1 MKSENIVEG
10 PQNKMGY
17 MPIPKLILN
26 MSLPM
31 MFSMF
36 ILALYNIVDSIFV
49 SKINEDALTAVSLA
63 FPVQNLMTSFAVGT
77 GVGVNALLSR
87 RLGERNHEEANKTA
101 NHAIFLAICTAV
113 VFIVIGYFAL
123 PIYLKSQTSN
133 QAIIEYGLQYLRI
146 VVYCCPVMF
155 VGITCDRL
163 LQSTGRTVYTM
174 WSQIAA
180 AVTNTIFDP
189 LFIFGIGF
197 FPKLGVTGA
206 AVATILGQFV
216 GLVVSFTFNITKNI
230 DIKLSFKRFRPE
242 RKIVGEIYKVGIPSI
257 LLSSITSVTTYFMN
271 LILGAFTSTAIAV
284 YGVYFKLN
292 SFVFMPVFG
301 LNGGIVPILAYNYG
315 AKKKDR
321 IYQTIKAS
329 LLMACGIMLFGT
341 AIFEIFPAVL
351 LKLFSASDSM
361 LEIGVPAMRIIASS
375 FIGAA
380 FAISFSSVFQ
390 AFGKAIWSMI
400 ISFARQVIVFIPV
413 AYLFSKTGNLNLIW
427 LCFPIAEVMSVSL
440 ALIYMGKL
448 NKTVLKPLAKLEE
461 K

>member
-1 MKSENIVEG
+1 MNNIVTGTE
-10 PQNKMGY
+10 NKMGT
-17 MPIPKLILN
+17 MPVPKLIIN

-49 SKINEDALTAVSLA
+49 SMINEDALTAVSLA
-63 FPVQNLMTSFAVGT
+63 FPIQNLMTSFSVGT

-87 RLGERNHEEANKTA
+87 RLGEKNQEEANKTA
-101 NHAIFLAICTAV
+101 THAIFLAFCTSV
-113 VFIVIGYFAL
+113 VFIVLGIFFIS
-123 PIYLKSQTSN
+123 IYLTSQTTN
-133 QAIIEYGLQYLRI
+133 QAIIEYGLDYLHI

-155 VGITCDRL
+155 IGIMLDRL
-163 LQSTGRTVYTM
+163 LQSTGRTVCTM

-197 FPKLGVTGA
+197 FPKLGVKGA
-206 AVATILGQFV
+206 AVATIMGQTV
-216 GLVVSFTFNITKNI
+216 GLCVSAFFNIKKNV
-230 DIKLSFKRFRPE
+230 DIKFNFKRFRPE
-242 RKIVGEIYKVGIPSI
+242 GKIIGEIYRVGVPSI
-257 LLSSITSVTTYFMN
+257 LLSSITSVCTYFMN

-301 LNGGIVPILAYNYG
+301 LNGGTVPILAYNFG
-315 AKKKDR
+315 AKNKPR
-321 IYQTIKAS
+321 IYQTIKVS
-329 LLMACGIMLFGT
+329 LMMACVIMGVGT
-341 AIFEIFPAVL
+341 VIFEIFPAAL

-390 AFGKAIWSMI
+390 AFGKATWSMI
-400 ISFARQVIVFIPV
+400 ISFARQVFVFLPV
-413 AYLFSKTGNLNLIW
+413 AYLFSKTGNLNLVW
-427 LCFPIAEVMSVSL
+427 LCFPIAEVMSISL
-440 ALIYMGKL
+440 AIYYMIKL
-448 NKTVLKPLAKLEE
+448 NKTVIKPL
-461 K
+461 